1 MKNKNNMSFAWR
13 NYFRP
18 TPSNLQY
25 ISVSLRTII
34 GGIGGTT
41 LVMEA
46 DKWVTFSILL
56 AGFLLDEAIKFFG
69 HVNQEEAKRVISVEV
84 PDNVSDEVVVTDE
97 VKPNE

>member
-1 MKNKNNMSFAWR
+1 MKNNVSFSWK

-56 AGFLLDEAIKFFG
+56 AGFLLDEVIKFFG
-69 HVNQEEAKRVISVEV
+69 HINEEESKRVVSVEI
-84 PDNVSDEVVVTDE
+84 PEEISGDVVVKDE
-97 VKPNE
+97 IKKNE